1 MRLGCAGAVTL
12 AVMTPS
18 GSDSGPEQTG
28 SGDVHLTAAGIET
41 LQSMLDT
48 LDIAPHRWID
58 RTVVSGVH
66 IQHHL
71 DGSGSA
77 DLWLQLTDP
86 PEVIEVLQH
95 QFAAGHIHR
104 IDPDHFTDPN

>member
-1 MRLGCAGAVTL
+1 
-12 AVMTPS
+12 MTPS
-18 GSDSGPEQTG
+18 GSGARPNETC
-28 SGDVHLTAAGIET
+28 SGDVHLTDAGIET

-48 LDIAPHRWID
+48 LEIASHRWID

-66 IQHHL
+66 IRQHQ

-86 PEVIEVLQH
+86 PEVMQVLQH
-95 QFAAGHIHR
+95 QFAAGHINR
-104 IDPDHFTDPN
+104 IYPDHPTDPS